1 MHWIRYSLTE
11 ALRSAWRQKS
21 SVLQSVL
28 TIGAAMFVLGV
39 FLLAGA
45 NLDRALARWSAAA
58 EFSVY
63 LRDDI
68 TPADRGAING
78 VLDRS
83 PMIAARE
90 YVSREDALRRF
101 TQDFPDLSAG
111 VKGLPQNPLPASI
124 ELRLNAQRADGAAVD
139 ALAAKMRAMP
149 GVADVRFD
157 RRWLER
163 LGRVASAI
171 RWTGW
176 VLGLVLLTAA
186 ILTVSTVVRLALHAR
201 RDEVEI
207 MQLMGTPL
215 GLLRGPFVV
224 EGILQGGVGAALA
237 LAALAAVFAGVQY
250 RFGPD
255 LGGLVDPSL
264 LAFLPT
270 SWSVA
275 FLCGGMGVGGL
286 GGMVAARRVR

>member
-1 MHWIRYSLTE
+1 MHWIRYSLVE
-11 ALRSAWRQKS
+11 ALQSAWRQRG

-28 TIGAAMFVLGV
+28 TIGAAMFVLGA

-68 TPADRGAING
+68 TPASRGAING

-83 PMIAARE
+83 PLVAARD

-111 VKGLPQNPLPASI
+111 VKSLPQNPLPASI
-124 ELRLNAQRADGAAVD
+124 ELRLNPQHGDAAAVD
-139 ALAAKMRAMP
+139 ALAAQMRALP

-157 RRWLER
+157 RGWLER

-171 RWTGW
+171 RWAGW
-176 VLGLVLLTAA
+176 ILGAVLLAA
-186 ILTVSTVVRLALHAR
+186 AVLTVATVVRLALHAR

-237 LAALAAVFAGVQY
+237 LAALAAVYAGVQY

-264 LAFLPT
+264 LGFLPP
-270 SWSVA
+270 SWSLL
-275 FLCGGMGVGGL
+275 FLCGGMAVGGL
-286 GGMVAARRVR
+286 GGMVASRRVR